1 MEISVAKKIMGNNFI
16 GPDELAKIQSSF
28 PVLIPDDIPEIE
40 FSEQELAECRDTHV
54 LILCVELFAD
64 GKPINIIE
72 IKNII
77 EKDERVCFYN
87 QDWYLKER
95 FVKKELSKK
104 WCLISKNILGQSR
117 GMVPDNSSRLFKA
130 IELTYTFFV
139 YFFVS
144 EGNILWKNDYV
155 WCSDIDDKG
164 DQIYV
169 GRYVD
174 ASGLNADGFEI
185 HRHLKIKLN
194 YGIV

>member
-16 GPDELAKIQSSF
+16 GPDELAKIQDSF
-28 PVLIPDDIPEIE
+28 PVLIPDEIPKIE
-40 FSEQELAECRDTHV
+40 FSEQELMERRDTHV

-77 EKDERVCFYN
+77 EKNERVCFYN
-87 QDWYLKER
+87 QDWYLKEC
-95 FVKKELSKK
+95 FMKKGLSKK
-104 WCLISKNILGQSR
+104 WCLISKSILEHSR
-117 GMVPDNSSRLFKA
+117 GMVPDNSSRLFYA

-144 EGNILWKNDYV
+144 GGNILWENDYI
-155 WCSDIDDKG
+155 WCNDVDDKG

-174 ASGLNADGFEI
+174 ASGFNADGFEI
-185 HRHLKIKLN
+185 HRHLKIKQN